1 MRRLAY
7 LRNLADQIAA
17 ADRDWSAEI
26 EAATTDDELMA
37 IWGESDR
44 SAEISA
50 LIKARHEAIA
60 AVTA

>member
-26 EAATTDDELMA
+26 
-37 IWGESDR
+37 
-44 SAEISA
+44 SA